1 MAERAHIENFI
12 MYKASRY
19 GTPSYG
25 TAKYSTV
32 IAFFSIS
39 IF

>member
-1 MAERAHIENFI
+1 MADTAHIENYV

-19 GTPSYG
+19 NTVSYG

-32 IAFFSIS
+32 IAFFSIL